1 MDITLTIFGQSAAF
15 FVFWWFCS
23 TKVWPLFSNVLEERK
38 QRIAD
43 GLEAAARAQ
52 KDLELAQNASTDQ
65 LREAK
70 EQALR
75 LSTRPTSAL
84 HRLSKKP
91 KPRPE
96 RRRADHR
103 GSQCG
108 IEQEMNRAREALR
121 EQVGAIAV
129 AGAEKILERSIDQ
142 AANEELQASSQRNS
156 SKG

>member
-1 MDITLTIFGQSAAF
+1 MDITFTIFGQSAAF

-70 EQALR
+70 EQAA
-75 LSTRPTSAL
+75 SIIDQAN
-84 HRLSKKP
+84 K
-91 KPRPE
+91 
-96 RRRADHR
+96 RA
-103 GSQCG
+103 SQ
-108 IEQEMNRAREALR
+108 IVEEAKVQAREEANRVKAAAEAEVEQQVNQAKEALR
-121 EQVGAIAV
+121 AQVAALAI
-129 AGAEKILERSIDQ
+129 AGAEKILE
-142 AANEELQASSQRNS
+142 AAVDEKAHAQLVDKLAAEL
-156 SKG
+156 